1 MMLRIEAMQVQ
12 RGSAEQGLTV
22 SLPSLSLSAG
32 EVAALTG
39 PSGCGKSTL
48 LEMIGGIL
56 QPDNLS
62 CYQLGNPPEDIAV
75 PILTGDEKQLAKV
88 RAKDLGF
95 VLQHG
100 GLLPWLS
107 VAQNIQLPR
116 KIAGLTVE
124 SEWLETAISRLD
136 IEGLMKKMPS
146 QLSIGERQRVAF
158 ARAIAHQPRLLLAD
172 EPTAALDP
180 YNAEVLFN
188 LIVEMVKSLNLVSII
203 VSHDWQRVTN
213 FGLKRYYAKVDGKQ
227 SVFTAS

>member
-1 MMLRIEAMQVQ
+1 MMLHIESMQIQ
-12 RGSAEQGLTV
+12 RGQAEQGLTV
-22 SLPSLSLSAG
+22 SLPSLSLDVG

-56 QPDNLS
+56 QPDHLA
-62 CYQLGNPPEDIAV
+62 CYQLGTPPRDIAT
-75 PILTGDEKQLAKV
+75 PILTGEERQLAEV

-107 VAQNIQLPR
+107 VEQNIQLPR
-116 KIAGLTVE
+116 KIAGLVAG
-124 SEWLETAISRLD
+124 SAWLDTAISRLK

-158 ARAIAHQPRLLLAD
+158 ARAIAHQPQLLLAD

-180 YNAEVLFN
+180 HNAEMLFS
-188 LIVEMVKSLNLVSII
+188 LIVEMVNSLSLVAII
-203 VSHDWQRVTN
+203 VSHDWQRVTD
-213 FGLKRYYAKVDGKQ
+213 FGLKRYAAKVDGKQ
-227 SVFTAS
+227 SVFTIG

>member
-1 MMLRIEAMQVQ
+1 MMLHIESMQIQ
-12 RGSAEQGLTV
+12 RGQAEQGFTV
-22 SLPSLSLSAG
+22 SLPSLSLAAG

-56 QPDNLS
+56 QPDHLS
-62 CYQLGNPPEDIAV
+62 RYQLGTPPCDIAT
-75 PILTGDEKQLAKV
+75 PILAGEERRLAEI

-107 VAQNIQLPR
+107 VEQNIQLPR
-116 KIAGLTVE
+116 KIAGLVTQ
-124 SEWLETAISRLD
+124 SDWLDTAISRLN

-158 ARAIAHQPRLLLAD
+158 ARAIAHQPQLLLAD

-180 YNAEVLFN
+180 HNAERLFS
-188 LIVEMVKSLNLVSII
+188 LIVEMVSSLSLVAVI
-203 VSHDWQRVTN
+203 VSHDWQRVTD
-213 FGLKRYYAKVDGKQ
+213 FGLKRYAAKVDGKN
-227 SVFTAS
+227 SVFTIG

>member
-1 MMLRIEAMQVQ
+1 MLRIEAMQVQ

-75 PILTGDEKQLAKV
+75 PLLTGDEKQLAQV

-116 KIAGLTVE
+116 QIAGLTVD

-203 VSHDWQRVTN
+203 VSHDWQRVAD